1 MQIIERSSKIKE
13 IIKDDDI
20 EEVQYSVNSDMHFCI
35 RIVKQDGKEILITLT
50 AVQTRQLLRFL
61 KMILTGTII
70 Y

>member
-50 AVQTRQLLRFL
+50 AAQTRHLLRFL